1 MLMSDAETGKI
12 GKHTAFAAKVD
23 HAAPRKYTDVTK
35 CCIGYCEVMKGAAG
49 ERKEISDEAYA
60 KLEEFRQTR
69 SAARAMARGHR
80 DRAESRLIRKHAP
93 GDL

>member
-1 MLMSDAETGKI
+1 MLMSGAETGKI

-23 HAAPRKYTDVTK
+23 HAAPRKCTDVTK
-35 CCIGYCEVMKGAAG
+35 CCTGCGEVMKAVG
-49 ERKEISDEAYA
+49 ERREISEEAYA

-69 SAARAMARGHR
+69 SAARAMARGQR
-80 DRAESRLIRKHAP
+80 NRAESRLVRKYAP